1 MHRPGERE
9 RIAKK
14 KPPLFLPQNKKRVR
28 EHRPEPNERFQVCSK
43 GLVLVISTLT
53 STLLAAAADANSTHS
68 KYMIYPYEYDY
79 YESIYESF

>member
-1 MHRPGERE
+1 M
-9 RIAKK
+9 
-14 KPPLFLPQNKKRVR
+14 R